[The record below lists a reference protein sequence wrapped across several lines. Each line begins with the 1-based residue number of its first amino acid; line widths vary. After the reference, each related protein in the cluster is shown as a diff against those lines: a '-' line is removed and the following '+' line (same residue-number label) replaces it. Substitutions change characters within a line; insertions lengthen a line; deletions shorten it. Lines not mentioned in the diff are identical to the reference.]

1 MQKLSPRDE
10 TEIADIVRAAAD
22 GASFEIVSGG
32 SKRNMGR
39 ATEAGTPLDVS
50 ALSGIVAYEPDE
62 LVLTVRAA
70 TTLTEVTALLASRNQ
85 MLGFAPADWG
95 PLLGAEQ
102 GSATMAGIVGSN
114 SSGARRVKAG
124 AVRDHLIGAR
134 FVNGAGEI
142 IKAGG
147 RVVKNVTGF
156 DIAKLMAGA
165 FGTLGVLTELTFR
178 VVPAPQA
185 APVVALRDC
194 TPESGLQA
202 LRDAASLPLEATG
215 LAYLPSSISGPQFP
229 NGVALIRVE
238 GSHDAVADKT
248 ARLMKAFVAHDPI
261 MLAEDTGAALFREID
276 NGGVFRGTGSDLWR
290 LCVPTSASAE
300 ALSASGATNWY
311 ADWAGGLL
319 WLELPATESVAAHL
333 RAITA
338 KHGGHAMLM
347 RAAVQSRKTLAV
359 FEPEPPARAGLTR
372 SIKAAFDP
380 KHVLNPGRMYEDL

>member
-1 MQKLSPRDE
+1 M
-10 TEIADIVRAAAD
+10 EIADIVRTASS

-39 ATEAGTPLDVS
+39 ATEADALLDVS

-70 TTLTEVTALLASRNQ
+70 TTLTEINALLASRQQ

-95 PLLGAEQ
+95 PLFGAPE
-102 GSATMAGIVGSN
+102 GAATLAGIVGSN

-134 FVNGAGEI
+134 FVNGTGEI

-185 APVVALRDC
+185 ASVVALRNC
-194 TPESGLQA
+194 APEAGLRA
-202 LRDAASLPLEATG
+202 LREAASLPLEATG
-215 LAYLPSSISGPQFP
+215 LAYLPATISGPQFP
-229 NGVALIRVE
+229 KGVALIRVE
-238 GSHDAVADKT
+238 GSHEAVADKA
-248 ARLMKAFVAHDPI
+248 ARLMKAFALHDPI
-261 MLAEDTGAALFREID
+261 LLSEVDGAVLFREID
-276 NGGVFRGTGSDLWR
+276 TGGFFLSKGTDLWR
-290 LCVPTSASAE
+290 LCVPTSASTE
-300 ALSASGATNWY
+300 ALAASGATNWY

-319 WLELPATESVAAHL
+319 WLELSATESNASRL

-338 KHGGHAMLM
+338 KYGGHAMLV
-347 RAAVQSRKTLAV
+347 RAGAAPRKTIAV

-380 KHVLNPGRMYEDL
+380 KRVLNPGRMYEDL